1 METKG
6 LSPIT
11 LRIEAAIR
19 AIPRGK
25 ISTYGGIAKDAGLPN
40 GARQVARILH
50 SRSGPA
56 KLPWWRVLGKAS
68 KAMYARI
75 SLKDSGFDEQ
85 RALLVSERVE
95 VSENGEVDLGR
106 YGWTGRAAKR

>member
-19 AIPRGK
+19 SIPRGK
-25 ISTYGGIAKDAGLPN
+25 ISTYGGIAADAGLPN

-50 SRSGPA
+50 SRGGPA
-56 KLPWWRVLGKAS
+56 ELPWWRVLAKAS
-68 KAMYARI
+68 KATQARI
-75 SLKDSGFDEQ
+75 ALKDSGFDEQ
-85 RALLVSERVE
+85 RALLISERVE
-95 VSENGEVDLGR
+95 VSEGGEVDLGR
-106 YGWTGRAAKR
+106 YGWTRKAEK